1 MEVLVCGALAFDD
14 VAVPMSLSDATVAL
28 DAAGAADEGTGIMEG
43 ATRDPG
49 LGLLGLS

>member
-1 MEVLVCGALAFDD
+1 MLVCGALAFDD
-14 VAVPMSLSDATVAL
+14 VALPMSLSDATVAL
-28 DAAGAADEGTGIMEG
+28 DAAGATGEGTGMIEG